1 VASRGELLEVTTV
14 GSMRGYRLA
23 VRFHHRGQVARVPIE
38 AGTLRFLPSAL
49 TYESG
54 QGQPGVRP
62 VRVDRPG
69 GLRGSIR
76 RMIDWE
82 LETPAEEITGGT
94 WRNRVKRTLR
104 KLHT

>member
-1 VASRGELLEVTTV
+1 
-14 GSMRGYRLA
+14 
-23 VRFHHRGQVARVPIE
+23 VRFHHRGQIARVPIE
-38 AGTLRFLPSAL
+38 ADTLRFLPSAL
-49 TYESG
+49 TYECG
-54 QGQPGVRP
+54 QGQLSVRP
-62 VRVDRPG
+62 VRVDHPD

-104 KLHT
+104 KLHA